1 MRSGEGRLR
10 RGAGTQL
17 LVGAAAFVVVVA
29 GLQAAASLI
38 QPFLIALFLGVVNV
52 PLMNWLQRLRL
63 PRPLAVLATILFAAS
78 LVAILVTVVGQ
89 SVNQLARVVPSYR
102 APFLAVAGDIQDFAT
117 QFGLPAVDLQSMVI
131 PSFNVAGTLVGNA
144 LRAVGALL
152 SNAFLVLLLVIF
164 ILFEAAGFNAKLSAA
179 FGNDGE
185 HLRHLARMAA
195 QVQQYLVIKTAV
207 STATGLFIGVW
218 VWMVGLDAPQLW
230 GVLAFA
236 FNFIPTLG
244 SIFAAVPAVL
254 LALIQPDIS
263 PVGAAV
269 IAGGY
274 AGVNV
279 VFGNFVEP
287 TLMGRRLGLST
298 LVVFMSLVFWGWVW
312 GPVGMLFSVPLTMVV
327 KIALENTNEFRWVA
341 VMLDANPR
349 APGGKA

>member
-1 MRSGEGRLR
+1 MTGESRLR

-17 LVGAAAFVVVVA
+17 LVAAAAFVIVVA

-52 PLMNWLQRLRL
+52 PFMNWLQRLRL
-63 PRPLAVLATILFAAS
+63 PRPLAVLATVLFAAS
-78 LVAILVTVVGQ
+78 LVGVLVTVVGQ

-102 APFLAVAGDIQDFAT
+102 APVLELAGNVQDLAEEV
-117 QFGLPAVDLQSMVI
+117 GLPTGDLESMVI
-131 PSFNVAGTLVGNA
+131 PSVNLVGSLAGNA

-164 ILFEAAGFNAKLSAA
+164 ILFEAAGFRSKLTAA
-179 FGNDGE
+179 FGGEGE
-185 HLRHLARMAA
+185 HLRQLTRMAE
-195 QVQQYLVIKTAV
+195 QVQHYLVIKTAV
-207 STATGLFIGVW
+207 STTTGLLIGVW
-218 VWMVGLDAPQLW
+218 VWLMGLDAPHLW

-254 LALIQPDIS
+254 LGLIQPDVS
-263 PVGAAV
+263 PVGVVA

-274 AGVNV
+274 AAVNV
-279 VFGNFVEP
+279 IFGNFVEP

-327 KIALENTNEFRWVA
+327 KIALENTTEFRWVA
-341 VMLDANPR
+341 VMLDANPVVSSR
-349 APGGKA
+349 GV